1 MTTNPLRIASR
12 HGGQHLRIVVDRP
25 KGNVITREV
34 IAALRASLADIRDE
48 AGVKLVTIEGA
59 GDHFSFG
66 ASVEEHLPDQIALV
80 LPELHGLVR
89 DLLAAPAP
97 TGAIVRGLCL
107 GGGFE
112 IALACDF
119 VFAADTAR
127 LGVPEITLGVFPPV
141 AAALLPVKVGA
152 ARAALAVLTGQ
163 QAPAAKWAEAGL
175 LTLVAPAADLEAA
188 VDRWF
193 ETNLAP
199 RSAAALRH
207 AAQAARGQA
216 QAAAG
221 DVLAG
226 LERQYLE
233 RLMQT
238 HDAVEGVK
246 AFLEKRS
253 PQWRNA

>member
-1 MTTNPLRIASR
+1 MPPLRITSR
-12 HGGQHLRIVVDRP
+12 HDGRQLRLVIDRP
-25 KGNVITREV
+25 KGNIITAEV
-34 IAALRASLADIRDE
+34 IAALRTALADIRDG

-66 ASVEEHLPDQIALV
+66 ASVEEHLPEHIDRV

-89 DLLAAPAP
+89 DLLAVPAP
-97 TGAIVRGLCL
+97 TAAIVRGLCL

-119 VFAADTAR
+119 LFAADNAR
-127 LGVPEITLGVFPPV
+127 LGVPEIALGVFPPV
-141 AAALLPVKVGA
+141 ATALLPVKVGA
-152 ARAALAVLTGQ
+152 ARASQVVLTGEQ
-163 QAPAAKWAEAGL
+163 LPVARWAEMGL
-175 LTLVAPAADLEAA
+175 VTFVAPAADLDGA
-188 VDRWF
+188 VDRWVD
-193 ETNLAP
+193 THLAP

-207 AAQAARGQA
+207 AALATRGPARL
-216 QAAAG
+216 AAG
-221 DVLAG
+221 RVLAD
-226 LERQYLE
+226 LERAYLE

-246 AFLEKRS
+246 AFIEKRP

>member
-1 MTTNPLRIASR
+1 MPPLRISSR
-12 HGGQHLRIVVDRP
+12 HDGRQLRLVIDRP
-25 KGNVITREV
+25 KGNIITAEV
-34 IAALRASLADIRDE
+34 IAALRTALADIRED

-66 ASVEEHLPDQIALV
+66 ASVEEHLPERIDRI

-89 DLLAAPAP
+89 DLLAVPAP
-97 TGAIVRGLCL
+97 TAAIVRGLCL

-119 VFAADTAR
+119 LFAADNAR
-127 LGVPEITLGVFPPV
+127 LGVPEIALGVFPPV
-141 AAALLPVKVGA
+141 ATALLPVKVGA
-152 ARAALAVLTGQ
+152 ARASQVVLTGEQ
-163 QAPAAKWAEAGL
+163 LPVARWAEMGL
-175 LTLVAPAADLEAA
+175 VTFVAPAADLDGA
-188 VDRWF
+188 VDRWVD
-193 ETNLAP
+193 THLAP

-207 AAQAARGQA
+207 AALATRGPARL
-216 QAAAG
+216 AAG
-221 DVLAG
+221 RVLAD
-226 LERQYLE
+226 LERAYLE

-246 AFLEKRS
+246 AFIEKRP